1 MTTKTPKT
9 IEKVTTYIVANPR
22 GLPAGKWIV
31 KVDGRLYF
39 EGDAFE
45 GVPSARFIAE
55 GFVVE
60 VNRV

>member
-1 MTTKTPKT
+1 MPSKPKT
-9 IEKVTTYIVANPR
+9 TTYVVANPR

-39 EGDAFE
+39 EGEAFE

>member
-1 MTTKTPKT
+1 MPSKPKT
-9 IEKVTTYIVANPR
+9 TTYIVANPR

>member
-1 MTTKTPKT
+1 LPSKPKT
-9 IEKVTTYIVANPR
+9 TTYVVANPR

-45 GVPSARFIAE
+45 GVPSARFLQQGYVIASE
-55 GFVVE
+55 RGIIA
-60 VNRV
+60 